1 MGAKTLQSFSS
12 VFIFVGTAAGTGLGY
27 YFMKSD
33 IEKMIDE
40 FYNYFIEHAED
51 FSDSFDQA
59 IQYLIERANK
69 YDDWLDK
76 KYLKNFHELNN
87 NINKNS

>member
-40 FYNYFIEHAED
+40 F
-51 FSDSFDQA
+51 
-59 IQYLIERANK
+59 L
-69 YDDWLDK
+69 
-76 KYLKNFHELNN
+76 
-87 NINKNS
+87 

>member
-1 MGAKTLQSFSS
+1 
-12 VFIFVGTAAGTGLGY
+12 
-27 YFMKSD
+27 MKSD

-40 FYNYFIEHAED
+40 FYKYFKEHAEE

-69 YDDWLDK
+69 YDD
-76 KYLKNFHELNN
+76 
-87 NINKNS
+87 